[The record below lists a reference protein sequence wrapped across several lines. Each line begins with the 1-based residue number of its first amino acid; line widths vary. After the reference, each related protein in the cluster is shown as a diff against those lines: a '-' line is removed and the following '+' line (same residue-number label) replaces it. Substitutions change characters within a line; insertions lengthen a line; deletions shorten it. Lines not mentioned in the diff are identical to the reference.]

1 MGYSAGGY
9 LALLYAYKNPT
20 QIDLVIS
27 EAGPT
32 HFVDYNNN
40 IIVNNGDIF
49 SMTGIAWNANGEYS
63 NEAKGLLK
71 QASPYWIVEGTSDKS
86 IFPYTILAYG
96 NGVTTLGQAG
106 AGDGLILYSQAT
118 AVYNALSQSNCSLVP
133 LLGVSHWDFG
143 EGQKICPNTTYN
155 DEQGI
160 NQIIDAYYGKISSKI
175 QELEQ
180 QED

>member
-1 MGYSAGGY
+1 MGHSAGGH

-32 HFVDYNNN
+32 HFVDYNND

-63 NEAKGLLK
+63 NEDKRLLK

-86 IFPYTILAYG
+86 ILPYTILAYG
-96 NGVTTLGQAG
+96 N
-106 AGDGLILYSQAT
+106 LYDENNNLTGTDSIVPYAHAT
-118 AVYNALSQSNCSLVP
+118 ALVGVLRNDGYNLIPLFNIKHSAFGSPNDKNETVNNTVNPQNTLNSDVDSYYTNLRTVLSNL
-133 LLGVSHWDFG
+133 
-143 EGQKICPNTTYN
+143 
-155 DEQGI
+155 
-160 NQIIDAYYGKISSKI
+160 
-175 QELEQ
+175 
-180 QED
+180 